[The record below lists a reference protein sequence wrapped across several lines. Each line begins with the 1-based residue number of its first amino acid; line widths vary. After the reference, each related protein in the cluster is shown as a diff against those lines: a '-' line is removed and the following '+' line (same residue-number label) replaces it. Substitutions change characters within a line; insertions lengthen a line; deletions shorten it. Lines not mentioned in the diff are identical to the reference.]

1 MFSNYQLDTSY
12 GQEEEA
18 MGIKRCNTLT
28 KYVDREVNAWV
39 YIYIYTYM
47 YRAHGTNNC
56 SFNQYICVC
65 IHIYIHHHLINIWI

>member
-39 YIYIYTYM
+39 YIYIY
-47 YRAHGTNNC
+47 
-56 SFNQYICVC
+56 
-65 IHIYIHHHLINIWI
+65 IHICIEHMEQIIVHLINIYVCVYIYIYITTL